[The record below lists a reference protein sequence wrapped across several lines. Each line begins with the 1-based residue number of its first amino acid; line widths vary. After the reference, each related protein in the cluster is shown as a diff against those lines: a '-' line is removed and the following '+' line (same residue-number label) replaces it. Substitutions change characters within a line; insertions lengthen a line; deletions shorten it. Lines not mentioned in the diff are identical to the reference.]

1 MKSSTMKGISYA
13 VLIVGIIFSLVG
25 GAVFQTYDI
34 ETQKHEYN
42 IGLVIG
48 EVLSVLL
55 LFVIMF
61 ALSSI
66 LEQIELIRE
75 RQNNLYMELRKFIKQ
90 TKSRSLDDVKQS
102 HNIHGDSTVYYD
114 ESKDLWVGQIR
125 SSNLENDST
134 KLLEIY
140 GKTRKEVKEKIE
152 IFKSNPNNK
161 TSLKD
166 FNQQKSDEKD
176 SNTDNELWGKPKGMS
191 EAVYNTTLE
200 LLDSIDE
207 CINGDME
214 LNDLHKKVREAYGKV
229 KAHCDTSHTKTAIST
244 DDYLIEIALE
254 KIATTEDIIIDE
266 IKGFKE
272 DLLKHI
278 GFED

>member
-13 VLIVGIIFSLVG
+13 VLIVGIIFSLVS

-48 EVLSVLL
+48 EVISVLL

-75 RQNNLYMELRKFIKQ
+75 RQNNSYMELRKFIKQ
-90 TKSRSLDDVKQS
+90 QSQNISEDNKIQLDK
-102 HNIHGDSTVYYD
+102 
-114 ESKDLWVGQIR
+114 
-125 SSNLENDST
+125 
-134 KLLEIY
+134 
-140 GKTRKEVKEKIE
+140 
-152 IFKSNPNNK
+152 
-161 TSLKD
+161 LKD
-166 FNQQKSDEKD
+166 FNKQILDDKD
-176 SNTDNELWGKPKGMS
+176 NNTDDELWGKPKGMS
-191 EAVYNTTLE
+191 EAVYNITLE

-207 CINGDME
+207 CINGNIE

-229 KAHCDTSHTKTAIST
+229 KAHCDTSHTQTAIST
-244 DDYLIEIALE
+244 DDYLIENALE
-254 KIATTEDIIIDE
+254 KIAITEDIIIDE
-266 IKGFKE
+266 IKEFKE
-272 DLLKHI
+272 DLLKSI

>member
-13 VLIVGIIFSLVG
+13 VLIVGIIFSLIG

-48 EVLSVLL
+48 GVLSVLL

-75 RQNNLYMELRKFIKQ
+75 RQNNSYMELRKFIKQ
-90 TKSRSLDDVKQS
+90 TKSRSLDDVKQPY
-102 HNIHGDSTVYYD
+102 NIYGDSTVYYD
-114 ESKDLWVGQIR
+114 KSKGLWIGQIK
-125 SSNLENDST
+125 SSNLENDGT

-152 IFKSNPNNK
+152 IFKSNPKNK

-166 FNQQKSDEKD
+166 FNQQTSDEKD
-176 SNTDNELWGKPKGMS
+176 SNPDDELWGKPKGMS
-191 EAVYNTTLE
+191 EAVYKITLE
-200 LLDSIDE
+200 MLDSIDE
-207 CINGDME
+207 CINGNIT
-214 LNDLHKKVREAYGKV
+214 LNDFAEKVQIAYDKV
-229 KAHCDTSHTKTAIST
+229 KKHCESSHVNTFIST
-244 DDYLIEIALE
+244 DDYQIEITLE
-254 KIATTEDIIIDE
+254 KMASTEDIIIDE
-266 IKGFKE
+266 VKE
-272 DLLKHI
+272 CKEELLKRL
-278 GFED
+278 GFDD